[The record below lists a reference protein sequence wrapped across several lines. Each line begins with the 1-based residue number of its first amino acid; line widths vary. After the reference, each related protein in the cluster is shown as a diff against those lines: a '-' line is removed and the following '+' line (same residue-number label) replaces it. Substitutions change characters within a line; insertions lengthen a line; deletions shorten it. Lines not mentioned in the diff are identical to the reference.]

1 MNLSVEQSTDV
12 ESGDETPSP
21 APAEVDDPLLS
32 AFLRRDADLLHCEQ
46 SWARQQVVEHLA
58 SSFKAAMGPLHEAEQ
73 RSWLGRYR
81 QLMAAR
87 SALDAESEKVVSA
100 FEAAGLATLRERLKQ
115 VSGLDLDPH
124 TTYLHTVID
133 AQAQV
138 PQPKG
143 EGPLVEVESF
153 ERRIGTVTV
162 LTMTLWQA
170 ACLNFAFSDSHYAN
184 LKRRWISFDKKVD
197 INDRRW
203 LLSTEQ
209 FVEIVRE
216 LNLGAVLKPHVERAL
231 HADGPLERSM
241 QAFSGA
247 EIGFGVYDSARQ
259 SATTGLSYSAF
270 VTLRDELSTAHPRLK
285 GGYVALRLPGG
296 LKARLDRVLESIESE
311 LLHLFD
317 IEHEPL
323 QVIYLPLL
331 VFEVVGHQGLYSYC
345 VERPEGALRYHHSKA
360 AFEKDFKAQV
370 QKDSAHKRLHWL
382 ISSLAFK
389 QQHQFWHWIKAHRKP
404 GTVTWT
410 STFADVYEWFWS
422 GEGIDE
428 LIFEYGPARADF
440 SPGQA
445 LAEFYAWRFRLNTR
459 AIAVSKTEHD
469 LQAVKEGVL
478 AVMHLL
484 LNVLMLPVP
493 GGFGVLGRVVAT
505 MMFAQMGLELAD
517 GVLATFQ
524 GRPKALGQAL
534 VSLGMMI
541 LSGSVLGAAGRAME
555 RRFQALSLEIG
566 RWRKVTLGPGTEQLW
581 KIDLSGYAVSVTG
594 LAERFV
600 ADERGLFEEGGRLFG
615 EVRENGRSLQIRLD
629 YDAALKRYVAVR
641 PDAAGFRPP
650 MLYDPQARHWL
661 ADLDD
666 SAGLSDA
673 GWLARM
679 MGQGTGEEAEVLLR
693 ISGIDRQAL
702 QVLWSGGLPPAS
714 LVEAVRRRQIDAG
727 LDALIASSDAR
738 LSLPVEAE
746 RVLFC
751 LLPRLPDW
759 PQTVGLFIH
768 GAEGELLAVH
778 GRQARATD
786 FEHKVTIRRLE
797 EGGYVEH
804 AVDSPPSA
812 NALAHEEGVQALI
825 LSLLPDDCPLKG
837 RFEPFVRRQW
847 NKSIRQQIKALA
859 RLERPA
865 LFEMLSVH
873 DGLARST
880 SQAPAR
886 HYLSLLTPSLP
897 PLVLKLQEL
906 YPALSLARIA
916 EHLRRM
922 PLDSRQRQHFLASAD
937 LPGEQ
942 ARVLADAQGLTR
954 LGRMLDGIHQHR
966 AANRDTEIWLQ
977 LAGELLVQ
985 EQLGL
990 SLCPQVRT
998 SATHDDF
1005 YRALAGLFKP
1015 PELRRLGVADATDV
1029 KVLRKW
1035 LAAVLEQRRARDG
1048 RIRLPIKHCQERFSL
1063 PATLLPDEAGR
1074 YRLDGN
1080 TYLMLEG
1087 GLYRIENCGLP
1098 EDWRIN
1104 PGDLPGA
1111 YTPSL
1116 EHNGASAWWHEFENP
1131 LRWDGLTAFRRL
1143 GGQAESFAEPVA
1155 RQILSISATSDSLLR
1170 QTIFCN
1176 RRPPA
1181 LLTAVMR
1188 HFRDCL
1194 DIERQLAA
1202 LNWRAKALP
1211 ALFKT
1216 ALATLG
1222 EADSLWLAVTPEST
1236 EDQWVG
1242 ALLRGLESDARRV
1255 RRILADGLT
1264 RQRARAGEP
1273 LASSLE
1279 EVFPDLPV
1287 GVADEILAHSE
1298 AWQRT
1303 LIRQTGRIPL
1313 ALAEEARWWREEA
1326 ILSRVLIGL
1335 SPDALGNAQS
1345 DPFLLPLLKE
1355 LPGWPSQARIE
1366 LRAASIDGAL
1376 LDSSGSAEL
1385 GKRRVVVK
1393 SADGYEAFM
1402 VEGEQVSRRGTRQ
1415 SDLLLA
1421 LSRVIQDLPARL
1433 PRGAAQ
1439 DPRAQLKTLVYQQAI
1454 RQRGELRRRLGLRP
1468 AHAWAAVPWRL
1479 VRQRGGRIGIEL
1491 SGRGAGLPP
1500 VEVFGTLKRL
1510 YRGATSQELFDL
1522 LRSLGRTRVEQRA
1535 AVEALEHDYRR
1546 LRSDLEVWLDV
1557 PQVEGTDRSLA
1568 LRMRKAMASR
1578 IRRCWRW
1585 ESRNVLGGVLL
1596 LEGFSVEQMPILNV
1610 PFKHVTQLLI
1620 RDMNLDIRYLSAFLR
1635 AFPALQHLRLF
1646 GAGLKR
1652 LPHEI
1657 GEMHGLQELDLEG
1670 NQIALTTAGALQL
1683 AGLRQLKYL
1692 NLRGNPLKL
1701 LPDFA
1706 ALADLQSLD
1715 LSRTAID
1722 AWPSGVLFLKQ
1733 LVVLNLSH
1741 NRIQQVPDS
1750 VLLAPLSLNRGVN
1763 LEGNPLLP
1771 DSMTKLSVYAR
1782 EKKGAGIT
1790 FGLTSA
1796 ELAAPVGI
1804 EAWGAAMDRTT
1815 HQNECW
1821 QCVRDEPHAAGF
1833 FAFLENLSALATFYD
1848 PQFSSARRNLT
1859 ERVWRIMA
1867 AAADSADLCRQLFL
1881 LQRTAAA
1888 QGMERLRV
1896 FNELEFA
1903 VLCHQALAV
1912 VDKAAARARILRLL
1926 KGKFRL
1932 LMFWDK
1938 TIDPAIYR
1946 AYWEQLGERLEL
1958 PDLCNERFYTER
1970 VQLDHTEL
1978 ETMVDYVREMET
1990 LPPEANGL
1998 HRYLV
2003 SQPFWCRFLYLAYE
2017 QETQSLSVQERESRI
2032 GTLTLEVL
2040 NGATERSRATT
2051 SEDRVAILD

>member
-1 MNLSVEQSTDV
+1 MNRSVEQSTDID
-12 ESGDETPSP
+12 SADEAPSP
-21 APAEVDDPLLS
+21 DPAEVDDPLLS
-32 AFLRRDADLLHCEQ
+32 AFLRRDAELLHSEQ
-46 SWARQQVVEHLA
+46 SWARQQVVEQLA
-58 SSFKAAMGPLHEAEQ
+58 ISFKAAMGPLHEAEQ

-81 QLMAAR
+81 LLMTAR
-87 SALDAESEKVVSA
+87 SALDEESEKVVSA
-100 FEAAGLATLRERLKQ
+100 FEAAGLAALRERLKQ

-138 PQPKG
+138 PPPKG
-143 EGPLVEVESF
+143 EVESF
-153 ERRIGTVTV
+153 ERRIGTLTV
-162 LTMTLWQA
+162 STMTLWQA
-170 ACLNFAFSDSHYAN
+170 ACLNFAFSDTHYAN

-216 LNLGAVLKPHVERAL
+216 LNLGAALKPHVERAMR
-231 HADGPLERSM
+231 ADGPLDRSM
-241 QAFSGA
+241 QAFTGA
-247 EIGFGVYDSARQ
+247 EIGFGVYDSVRQ

-270 VTLRDELSTAHPRLK
+270 VTLRDELSTVRPRLK
-285 GGYVALRLPGG
+285 GSYVALRLPGG
-296 LKARLDRVLESIESE
+296 LKVRLDRVLESIESE

-331 VFEVVGHQGLYSYC
+331 IFEVVGHQGLYSYC
-345 VERPEGALRYHHSKA
+345 VDRPEGALRYHRSRA
-360 AFEKDFKAQV
+360 AFEEDFKAQL

-389 QQHQFWHWIKAHRKP
+389 QQHQFWHWIQAHRKP
-404 GTVTWT
+404 RTVTWT

-428 LIFEYGPARADF
+428 LIFEYGKTSTDF

-445 LAEFYAWRFRLNTR
+445 LAEFYAWRFRLNTQ
-459 AIAVSKTEHD
+459 AIAASKTEHD
-469 LQAVKEGVL
+469 LQAVKGGVL

-505 MMFAQMGLELAD
+505 LMFAQMGLELAD
-517 GVLATFQ
+517 GILATFQ

-534 VSLGMMI
+534 ASLGTMI
-541 LSGSVLGAAGRAME
+541 LSGSLLGAAGRAVE

-566 RWRKVTLGPGTEQLW
+566 RWRKVTQGPGTEPLW

-600 ADERGLFEEGGRLFG
+600 ADERGLFEEGGLLFG
-615 EVRENGRSLQIRLD
+615 EVRERDRSLQIRLE

-679 MGQGTGEEAEVLLR
+679 IGQGTGEEAEVLLH

-702 QVLWSGGLPPAS
+702 QTLWAGGLPPAS

-759 PQTVGLFIH
+759 PETVGLFIH
-768 GAEGELLAVH
+768 GPEGELLEVH
-778 GRQARATD
+778 GRKAQPAD
-786 FEHKVTIRRLE
+786 FEYKVAIRRLE

-804 AVDSPPSA
+804 LADPQPIADV
-812 NALAHEEGVQALI
+812 LAHEEGVQALI

-880 SQAPAR
+880 SRAPAR
-886 HYLSLLTPSLP
+886 HYLSLIAPSLP
-897 PLVLKLQEL
+897 PLVLKLQGL
-906 YPALSLARIA
+906 YPAVSLARIA

-922 PLDSRQRQHFLASAD
+922 PLDSRQRERFLASAE

-942 ARVLADAQGLTR
+942 ARALADAQGLTR
-954 LGRMLDGIHQHR
+954 LGRVLDGIYHRR
-966 AANRDTEIWLQ
+966 AANRDTDTWLQ

-1015 PELRRLGVADATDV
+1015 PELSRLGVADATDV
-1029 KVLRKW
+1029 KALRKRV
-1035 LAAVLEQRRARDG
+1035 AAVLEQRRTRDG
-1048 RIRLPIKHCQERFSL
+1048 RIRLPIKRCQETL
-1063 PATLLPDEAGR
+1063 TLAATLVPDEAGR
-1074 YRLDGN
+1074 YRQDSN

-1087 GLYRIENCGLP
+1087 GLYRIESSGLP

-1131 LRWDGLTAFRRL
+1131 LSWDGLTAFRRL
-1143 GGQAESFAEPVA
+1143 GGQAESFAEPVV
-1155 RQILSISATSDSLLR
+1155 RQILSISATPDNLLR

-1181 LLTAVMR
+1181 LLTAVMQ

-1194 DIERQLAA
+1194 DIEQHLDA
-1202 LNWRAKALP
+1202 LSWRAKALP

-1216 ALATLG
+1216 ALTALG
-1222 EADSLWLAVTPEST
+1222 EADRLWLAVTPELS

-1255 RRILADGLT
+1255 RRILADGLS
-1264 RQRARAGEP
+1264 RQRARVGEP
-1273 LASSLE
+1273 LTSSLE
-1279 EVFPDLPV
+1279 RAFPDLPG

-1298 AWQRT
+1298 AWQRR

-1345 DPFLLPLLKE
+1345 DRFLLPLLKQ
-1355 LPGWPSQARIE
+1355 LPGWPSQARVE
-1366 LRAASIDGAL
+1366 LREAAIDGPL

-1393 SADGYEAFM
+1393 TVDGYEAFM
-1402 VEGEQVSRRGTRQ
+1402 VEGEQISRRGTLQ

-1433 PRGAAQ
+1433 PRGAVQ
-1439 DPRAQLKTLVYQQAI
+1439 DSRAQLKSLLFEQAI

-1468 AHAWAAVPWRL
+1468 AHAWAALPRRL
-1479 VRQRGGRIGIEL
+1479 VRQRSGQLGIEL
-1491 SGRGAGLPP
+1491 SGRGPGLPT
-1500 VEVFGTLKRL
+1500 VELFGTLKRL
-1510 YRGATSQELFDL
+1510 FRGATNQELFDML
-1522 LRSLGRTRVEQRA
+1522 QSLGRTSAEQRV
-1535 AVEALEHDYRR
+1535 AVEALEHDYLR

-1557 PQVEGTDRSLA
+1557 PQIEGKDRNLA

-1596 LEGFSVEQMPILNV
+1596 LEGFSVEQMPILSV
-1610 PFKHVTQLLI
+1610 PFTHVTQLLI
-1620 RDMNLDIRYLSAFLR
+1620 RDMNLDISYLSAFLR
-1635 AFPALQHLRLF
+1635 AFPALQHLRLY

-1652 LPHEI
+1652 LPHQI

-1670 NQIALTTAGALQL
+1670 NHITLTAAGALQL

-1706 ALADLQSLD
+1706 ALTDLQSLD

-1722 AWPSGVLFLKQ
+1722 AWPSGVLFLKH
-1733 LVVLNLSH
+1733 LVVLDLSH

-1750 VLLAPLSLNRGVN
+1750 VQLAPLQLNRGVN

-1771 DSMTKLSVYAR
+1771 DTVTKLSVYTR
-1782 EKKGAGIT
+1782 EKKAAGIT

-1796 ELAAPVGI
+1796 ELSAPVGI
-1804 EAWGAAMDRTT
+1804 EAWGAAADRSTR
-1815 HQNECW
+1815 QNECW
-1821 QCVRDEPHAAGF
+1821 QCVRDEPHAGGF
-1833 FAFLENLSALATFYD
+1833 FAYLESLSALATFYE

-1859 ERVWRIMA
+1859 QRVWRIME

-1888 QGMERLRV
+1888 QGMERLRI
-1896 FNELEFA
+1896 FNEIEFA
-1903 VLCHQALAV
+1903 VLCHQALALV
-1912 VDKAAARARILRLL
+1912 EKSAARARILRLL

-1958 PDLCNERFYTER
+1958 PDLCNERFYPER
-1970 VQLDHTEL
+1970 VQLDQSQL
-1978 ETMVDYVREMET
+1978 EAMVNYVREMEA

-1998 HRYLV
+1998 HRYLK

-2017 QETQSLSVQERESRI
+2017 QETQSLSVQERDSRI
-2032 GTLTLEVL
+2032 DMLTLNALSGV
-2040 NGATERSRATT
+2040 T
-2051 SEDRVAILD
+2051 